1 MPPFREHIFFKLL
14 SVPEQPALGEIRVPK
29 QLHHII
35 LGTLGCPSWPLTASP
50 EGHRS
55 TEILC
60 DRLCLLEEDLHYI
73 CQSCPNVLNNLVT
86 SNTLPGT

>member
-35 LGTLGCPSWPLTASP
+35 LGTLGCPSWSLTASP

-60 DRLCLLEEDLHYI
+60 DRLSFRRGHTLHLPAL
-73 CQSCPNVLNNLVT
+73 SKCPEQF
-86 SNTLPGT
+86 GDI